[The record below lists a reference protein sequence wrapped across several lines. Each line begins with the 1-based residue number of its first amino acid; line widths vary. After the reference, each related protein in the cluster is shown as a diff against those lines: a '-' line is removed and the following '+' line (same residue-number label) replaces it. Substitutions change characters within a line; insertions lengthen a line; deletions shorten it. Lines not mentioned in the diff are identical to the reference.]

1 MLPLWLLPLD
11 WLQQDSVVRV
21 GEEPDGLPALPAPDL
36 LLRHHHAVEGGREEA
51 VGKDLQLVANVHLEI
66 NCFLKK
72 SANIML
78 F

>member
-36 LLRHHHAVEGGREEA
+36 LLRHHHTVEGGREQA
-51 VGKDLQLVANVHLEI
+51 VGKDLQLVANVHLEMHLQAI
-66 NCFLKK
+66 LKK
-72 SANIML
+72 SC
-78 F
+78 FF